1 MRVQLFLS
9 GRQVGRELRTTSAVM
24 LGSLDMRAVSFGG
37 LEAKKKNINLCVW
50 EMTVWEK
57 HPTEDVQEGEVHMRE
72 TTRQGQRL

>member
-1 MRVQLFLS
+1 
-9 GRQVGRELRTTSAVM
+9 
-24 LGSLDMRAVSFGG
+24 MRAVSFGG

-57 HPTEDVQEGEVHMRE
+57 HPTEDVQEDEVHMRE